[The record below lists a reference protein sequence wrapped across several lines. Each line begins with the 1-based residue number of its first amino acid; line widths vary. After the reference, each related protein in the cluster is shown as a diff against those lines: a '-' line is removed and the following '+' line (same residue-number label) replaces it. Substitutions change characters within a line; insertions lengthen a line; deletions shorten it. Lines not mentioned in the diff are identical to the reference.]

1 MTLIERKNQLI
12 DEIMVIENENLIIDI
27 EKLLHS
33 QMKLNKFD
41 FESEWEKALTVNEFR
56 SEMHKSLEALPW
68 KEQ

>member
-41 FESEWEKALTVNEFR
+41 FESEWEKALTVDEFR